1 MAVKNPTKRK
11 PRKVITK
18 AVAKRAIADIDTL
31 IKFKKKLDLE
41 LRKIK
46 RDIEKMLGHQ
56 YFK

>member
-1 MAVKNPTKRK
+1 MAVKNATKRK
-11 PRKVITK
+11 PRKVIK
-18 AVAKRAIADIDTL
+18 EAVAKQAIADINTL
-31 IKFKKKLDLE
+31 IKFKKKLDLD

>member
-1 MAVKNPTKRK
+1 MAVKNATKRK
-11 PRKVITK
+11 PRKVIK
-18 AVAKRAIADIDTL
+18 EEVAKQAIADINTL
-31 IKFKKKLDLE
+31 IKFKKKLDLD